1 MEVERILQFNLE
13 HENLVEIKG
22 TFKNAIA
29 RNAAGAEITVSGVV
43 MEYCAGGDL
52 FSLVM
57 HTKQGIRCFDERMA
71 RHLMHKILKG
81 VSVLHNHSVYHRDL
95 KPENILFNHNFDVKL
110 ADFGFN
116 IYAPPTKEGLAVAKS
131 THTPTGHRQW
141 RVGTVEYTAPELLID
156 PDDMKY
162 DASKVDVWSL
172 GMILLVMLGAD
183 KFGILKL
190 PGQAPCVRMP
200 FSRYDHAFDWD
211 IYNNCTY
218 PPPYDLPRSVP
229 SLLYLLEDP
238 GERFTGTLRNSED
251 VPKNDTFWK
260 QFPDL
265 RLGDSVKDLLNR
277 MLCKSSEKRIVLSEI
292 INHDWMLEHDLP
304 SAEAIRE
311 ELLQRSKKS
320 FEAGIPQATYLPRQR
335 QELGSSIH
343 AVHQEQRYGGGG
355 SQGLVF
361 PHDKTMQEGTLLVSC
376 GSAFGVS
383 AATIFSGLSQ
393 FLFSHGLVESD
404 KEYDALRLTACSVT
418 EKKELIPQFHL
429 KVFVAGGNSKSKE
442 IPKDGDPVGDVMV
455 FLESRKGAD
464 RFPYWKGKIRMWCE
478 VTGVH
483 VSEGNSA
490 KPVKK
495 RSHEEMQGAGEKPES
510 LPKRASSGGANP
522 EKLATFSGMNW
533 LQDLVTFAD
542 YWPPC
547 CNDEKLLSQRLWVVL
562 LENLPGRDSCGK
574 NDFVYFFL
582 SYAKIPTTQVV
593 SAWCLVMGADSDQV
607 HMRLGE
613 FTQAHYIILRSCEG
627 RNIGSNHMFPVRN
640 YNDTVR
646 IERPIEGHNFGS
658 KSNPLSYAIFTYLF
672 RPLLEGARKPGFM
685 DLPE

>member
-1 MEVERILQFNLE
+1 
-13 HENLVEIKG
+13 
-22 TFKNAIA
+22 
-29 RNAAGAEITVSGVV
+29 
-43 MEYCAGGDL
+43 
-52 FSLVM
+52 
-57 HTKQGIRCFDERMA
+57 
-71 RHLMHKILKG
+71 
-81 VSVLHNHSVYHRDL
+81 
-95 KPENILFNHNFDVKL
+95 
-110 ADFGFN
+110 
-116 IYAPPTKEGLAVAKS
+116 
-131 THTPTGHRQW
+131 
-141 RVGTVEYTAPELLID
+141 
-156 PDDMKY
+156 
-162 DASKVDVWSL
+162 
-172 GMILLVMLGAD
+172 
-183 KFGILKL
+183 
-190 PGQAPCVRMP
+190 MP

-292 INHDWMLEHDLP
+292 INHDWMLEHDL
-304 SAEAIRE
+304 
-311 ELLQRSKKS
+311 
-320 FEAGIPQATYLPRQR
+320 
-335 QELGSSIH
+335 
-343 AVHQEQRYGGGG
+343 
-355 SQGLVF
+355 
-361 PHDKTMQEGTLLVSC
+361 DKTMQEGTLLVSC

-582 SYAKIPTTQVV
+582 SYAKIPTSTALSQ
-593 SAWCLVMGADSDQV
+593 L
-607 HMRLGE
+607 HL
-613 FTQAHYIILRSCEG
+613 LSCEG